1 MKFLKII
8 SNNNLT
14 IIGIFLFFYVFFNLL
29 DGERGLISY
38 FDKQKIK
45 KQLNQEKEFLMAKL
59 DSVEKKNKL
68 LTESIDLDYI
78 EILYRKKFSTGK
90 IAEKIYNDT
99 SK

>member
-1 MKFLKII
+1 MVFLQIINKKKFVLI
-8 SNNNLT
+8 S
-14 IIGIFLFFYVFFNLL
+14 IFLFLYLMLNLIA
-29 DGERGLISY
+29 GERGLISY